1 MIKKYA
7 DNAAYEAAG
16 VPTEESRVALIADT
30 NEVRIDGVNVLV
42 PVPGDGDAVFIDE
55 DGNDRF
61 VRYDTIQKDL
71 IPEGWTHVGY
81 AFGQRGKTYKV
92 LDKSFPTAT
101 FQWVGAWQ
109 HAITAISD
117 AAIKFWLKMKG
128 NYATFVGIE
137 VTLSDSSND
146 YMNATTVAEINTA
159 LEAAG
164 NTGNVGYANHGW
176 WAYLADSNYEA
187 SENGTKIVVQCD
199 FDGDYSQNA
208 TSDAT
213 HALVGC
219 TMEHVTYRDMPASS
233 AVFHRTMASAGS
245 SPMNLEKAV
254 AYNTT
259 SGATPSANVAINS
272 TTIVKKASFDE
283 SEYCADLRAFF
294 GTYEAYIAANMVK
307 YPHPNYG
314 AFAMIDADEMT
325 RRYAN
330 LTFTKK
336 DGVTTG
342 YIFPALHTA
351 TSVGYGSGK
360 YAQGRWH
367 LSDITDGV
375 EYMDD
380 VTMAKIAAAQ
390 TRMNTTLL
398 TNTVY
403 RWFAR
408 RVSAIT
414 AWVFYSTFGSLSYI
428 TVNGATRCQAVSFC
442 RLD

>member
-7 DNAAYEAAG
+7 DNAAYVAAG
-16 VPTEESRVALIADT
+16 MPTEESRVALIADT
-30 NEVRIDGVNVLV
+30 NEVKIDGVNVLV

-81 AFGQRGKTYKV
+81 AFGQRGRTYKV
-92 LDKSFPTAT
+92 LDKNFPTAT
-101 FQWVGAWQ
+101 FQWLGCWQ
-109 HAITAISD
+109 YAITAVS
-117 AAIKFWLKMKG
+117 ASAIKFWLHMKG
-128 NYATFVGIE
+128 DYAAWVPIE
-137 VTLSDSSND
+137 VTLSDD
-146 YMNATTVAEINTA
+146 TDGYINATTVSEINAA

-164 NTGNVGYANHGW
+164 NTGNVGYENHGY
-176 WAYLADSNYEA
+176 WAFLD
-187 SENGTKIVVQCD
+187 GDHITVQCD
-199 FDGDYSQNA
+199 FNGDYRQYQC
-208 TSDAT
+208 SDGS

-219 TMEHVTYRDMPASS
+219 TMALSVWGDMPASGN
-233 AVFHRTMASAGS
+233 VFRRTMASAGG

-254 AYNTT
+254 AYNTA
-259 SGATPSANVAINS
+259 SGSTPTANVAVNS
-272 TTIVKKASFDE
+272 TTIVKKAAFDE
-283 SEYCADLRAFF
+283 SEYCADLRAFY

-325 RRYAN
+325 RLYGSA
-330 LTFTKK
+330 TFTKK
-336 DGVTTG
+336 DGTDGVK
-342 YIFPALHTA
+342 FPALHTA

-360 YAQGRWH
+360 YAQGKWH
-367 LSDITDGV
+367 LSDITEGM

-398 TNTVY
+398 TNTVG

-408 RVSAIT
+408 RYNAHSA
-414 AWVFYSTFGSLSYI
+414 WFFSSTFGHL
-428 TVNGATRCQAVSFC
+428 ATTNVYNALRCQAVSFC

>member
-7 DNAAYEAAG
+7 DNAAYVAAG
-16 VPTEESRVALIADT
+16 TPTEESRVALIADT
-30 NEVRIDGVNVLV
+30 NEVKIDGVNVLV

-81 AFGQRGKTYKV
+81 AFGQRGRTYKV
-92 LDKSFPTAT
+92 LDKNFPTAT
-101 FQWVGAWQ
+101 FQWLGCWQ
-109 HAITAISD
+109 YAITAISA

-128 NYATFVGIE
+128 DYATFVGIE
-137 VTLSDSSND
+137 VTLSDDSDD
-146 YMNATTVAEINTA
+146 YINATTVSEINAA

-164 NTGNVGYANHGW
+164 NTGNVGYENHGY
-176 WAYLADSNYEA
+176 WAFLD
-187 SENGTKIVVQCD
+187 GDHITVQCD
-199 FDGDYSQNA
+199 FNESYQQYQCSDGS
-208 TSDAT
+208 

-219 TMEHVTYRDMPASS
+219 TMALSVWGDMPASS
-233 AVFHRTMASAGS
+233 AVFRRTMASAGS

-254 AYNTT
+254 AYNTA
-259 SGATPSANVAINS
+259 SGATPSANVAVNS
-272 TTIVKKASFDE
+272 TTIVKKAAFDE
-283 SEYCADLRAFF
+283 SEYCADLRAFY

-307 YPHPNYG
+307 YPHPDYG

-325 RRYAN
+325 RRYGSA
-330 LTFTKK
+330 TFTKK
-336 DGVTTG
+336 DGTDGVK
-342 YIFPALHTA
+342 FPALHTA

-360 YAQGRWH
+360 YAQGKWH
-367 LSDITDGV
+367 LSDITDGM

-398 TNTVY
+398 TNTVA

-408 RVSAIT
+408 RNSVYV
-414 AWVFYSTFGSLSYI
+414 AWFFYSTYGYLI
-428 TVNGATRCQAVSFC
+428 TISVSFAYRCQAVSFC